1 MTEDPSNQFISS
13 TVIRNTAD
21 SRYFDDYPVP
31 EPGICFIQISDFFL
45 MSSIW
50 DGEMTSCAASI
61 NNYIIEDE
69 IGRGTS
75 GRVFKARSRTCATQ
89 TVAIKFIAKKQLS
102 KAAKDNLINEI
113 RHVKCIWKKN
123 MNTTNNTGNYY
134 YCYCTVQKET
144 LCFYE
149 PEPKGNYSSPT
160 LLISAPPPVLAL
172 FRYFYNSWILAF
184 PRN

>member
-1 MTEDPSNQFISS
+1 
-13 TVIRNTAD
+13 
-21 SRYFDDYPVP
+21 
-31 EPGICFIQISDFFL
+31 
-45 MSSIW
+45 
-50 DGEMTSCAASI
+50 MTSCAASI

-89 TVAIKFIAKKQLS
+89 TVAIKLIAKKQLS

-113 RHVKCIWKKN
+113 RHVKCIFFKHEHYG
-123 MNTTNNTGNYY
+123 NTSNYC

-172 FRYFYNSWILAF
+172 FRYFYNS
-184 PRN
+184 